1 MKDMKDI
8 KESIEKLTEDL
19 KRERDEIQL
28 KLHLGKEEL
37 EDEWEE
43 LEKKMQQL
51 EVKAKGVQGAAVDA
65 SEDIIS
71 AARLLGDELKKGY
84 NKVRKK
90 L

>member
-1 MKDMKDI
+1 MKDI
-8 KESIEKLTEDL
+8 QESVTKLMEDL

-37 EDEWEE
+37 KDEWDA

-51 EVKAKGVQGAAVDA
+51 EVKAKDVQGAAAEA
-65 SEDIIS
+65 SEGIVS
-71 AARLLGDELKKGY
+71 AAKLLGDELKKGY
-84 NKVRKK
+84 EKVRGK